1 LTTSG
6 RLRKAK
12 TGRSMF
18 VKNLARSEDSA
29 ALNSGGLSATLPYP
43 SPAWRTP
50 LCPRLIHNSVKNCLR
65 IPDMEAAAD
74 VAAEVRQEATASFPA
89 MR

>member
-18 VKNLARSEDSA
+18 VKNLASSEDSA
-29 ALNSGGLSATLPYP
+29 ALNSGGLSATLPV
-43 SPAWRTP
+43 S
-50 LCPRLIHNSVKNCLR
+50 
-65 IPDMEAAAD
+65 
-74 VAAEVRQEATASFPA
+74 
-89 MR
+89 